1 VATSNQEFA
10 EFIASRPIIRTA
22 EQIAAGIEMLDAYKE
37 FNIIDAIATAYVITP
52 DEAFNMDYGTCKLKL
67 MKMHDIAY
75 YQHNYN
81 NIMQQQMKQQR

>member
-1 VATSNQEFA
+1 MASSNQEFS
-10 EFIASRPIIRTA
+10 EFINSRPIPKTP
-22 EQIAAGIEMLDAYKE
+22 EQIAAGIELLDQYKE

-52 DEAFNMDYGTCKLKL
+52 DQAFNMDYGTCKLKL

-81 NIMQQQMKQQR
+81 RIMTRPK